1 MIPFGDGQYGSPM
14 SEARSEPVVKAG
26 PPKAES
32 GSRART
38 RRAILDAAV
47 RELSANAAV
56 PLGEI
61 ATAAGVGRTT
71 LHRYFPERADLLV
84 AVTAHVDE
92 QIASATTRARLDDG
106 SARAALGRLC
116 QEYFELG
123 DVLTLMF
130 NSPVAPN
137 GREWPDET
145 PSDHSVRDAIGR
157 GHAEGDVDAA
167 LGRDWVLNV
176 VWSLL
181 FSTWDMVS
189 TQGAPKHEALTQCLR
204 TLDKAL
210 AP

>member
-1 MIPFGDGQYGSPM
+1 M
-14 SEARSEPVVKAG
+14 SEARSEPVV
-26 PPKAES
+26 KAES

-84 AVTAHVDE
+84 AVTAFMEE
-92 QIASATTRARLDDG
+92 QIASATGRARLDDG

-130 NSPVAPN
+130 TSPVSPS
-137 GREWPDET
+137 GREWDYEM
-145 PSDHSVRDAIGR
+145 PSDHRVRDAVDR
-157 GHAEGDVDAA
+157 GHAEGDIDAA
-167 LGRDWVLNV
+167 LSREWVLNM

-181 FSTWDMVS
+181 FTTWDMVS

-210 AP
+210 TP